1 VPTPNCHV
9 GHLVDPSPTPQAP
22 TSRRARPV
30 LDVPEN
36 PIPRADGGVGRHRHQ
51 RDDDDGVVV
60 VSIVLVVKRDR
71 PVLDVCVRC
80 PQYEAV
86 LKKCGWAED
95 GFTAGELGVELLGL
109 PPAGVRREHAEVYAP
124 VFLLPVH
131 GVVEE
136 DHLEAADH
144 GGGDAVVISAG
155 VEQHQHPDCHSMD
168 GHGSS
173 GRATHYHVTGL
184 QT

>member
-1 VPTPNCHV
+1 M
-9 GHLVDPSPTPQAP
+9 
-22 TSRRARPV
+22 R
-30 LDVPEN
+30 
-36 PIPRADGGVGRHRHQ
+36 VGR
-51 RDDDDGVVV
+51 
-60 VSIVLVVKRDR
+60 
-71 PVLDVCVRC
+71 
-80 PQYEAV
+80 
-86 LKKCGWAED
+86 D

-155 VEQHQHPDCHSMD
+155 VEQHQHPGLPFD
-168 GHGSS
+168 
-173 GRATHYHVTGL
+173 GRARQLWQSNPLPRYRVADVEVHRVERSP
-184 QT
+184 